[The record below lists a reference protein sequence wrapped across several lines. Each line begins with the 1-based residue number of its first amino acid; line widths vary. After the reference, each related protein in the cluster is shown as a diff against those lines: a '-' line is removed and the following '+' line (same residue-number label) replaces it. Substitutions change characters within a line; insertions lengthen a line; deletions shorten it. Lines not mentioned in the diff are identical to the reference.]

1 MGLLSIQDK
10 RLAGV
15 TLLPDDFID
24 YYMPRA
30 NGEFVKIYL
39 YLLRCTHLRDA
50 DPSLSSLADVFS
62 CTEKDIVRALR
73 YWEKAGLLSLK
84 FHGRERELER
94 VELLPIS
101 SSLHAT
107 QQDPGPEI
115 APYAPDGSSGKAA
128 GSEQIADAA
137 SQNTSREK
145 TAKPKPSVMQI
156 SSGRMKQIH
165 QDEVVKQILFVTQAY
180 IGHPLSTTDMR
191 RILYFY
197 DELHFPADLIDYLVE
212 YCVSRGGRSLD
223 YIEKVGLAWNDE
235 GLTTLAAAREYNAV
249 SRNNYYTIFKAF
261 GIRSRSPIPDEIATM
276 QHWMNEY
283 GFDLKL
289 IGEAASRT
297 VKQTGKP
304 SFPYAERILS
314 DWHKAGVHT
323 LEDVARLDEEHQNRR
338 KQAPSGNAGAAVGDR
353 QNKKPAGD
361 ATKFNENFHQRDYD
375 FQQLEQELL
384 RQQQRPG
391 EE

>member
-73 YWEKAGLLSLK
+73 YWEKAGILSLK

-107 QQDPGPEI
+107 QQDPGEEVD
-115 APYAPDGSSGKAA
+115 PYSGESSTSGTDAGHAQSKTASGQSGSS
-128 GSEQIADAA
+128 
-137 SQNTSREK
+137 EK
-145 TAKPKPSVMQI
+145 PAKPKPSVMQI
-156 SSGRMKQIH
+156 TSGRMKQLG

-289 IGEAASRT
+289 ISEAASRT

-323 LEDVARLDEEHQNRR
+323 LDDVAKLDAEHQSRR
-338 KQAPSGNAGAAVGDR
+338 NQAPAGNAGQAASTGSTGAK
-353 QNKKPAGD
+353 QGGNS
-361 ATKFNENFHQRDYD
+361 TKFNENFHQRDYD
-375 FQQLEQELL
+375 FRQLEQELL
-384 RQQQRPG
+384 RNQQRP
-391 EE
+391 E

>member
-1 MGLLSIQDK
+1 
-10 RLAGV
+10 
-15 TLLPDDFID
+15 
-24 YYMPRA
+24 MPRA

-39 YLLRCTHLRDA
+39 YLLRCTHTGDT

-101 SSLHAT
+101 SSLQET
-107 QQDPGPEI
+107 QQDPGEE
-115 APYAPDGSSGKAA
+115 DSA
-128 GSEQIADAA
+128 GSAEAG
-137 SQNTSREK
+137 TLETLPEK
-145 TAKPKPSVMQI
+145 TPAEKSAAAENRQKPKPSILQI
-156 SSGRMKQIH
+156 STSRMKQL
-165 QDEVVKQILFVTQAY
+165 DGDADAKQILFVAQSY
-180 IGHPLSTTDMR
+180 IGHPLSQTDMR

-197 DELHFPADLIDYLVE
+197 DELHFPPDLIDYLVE
-212 YCVSRGGRSLD
+212 YCVSRGGRTLD
-223 YIEKVGLAWNDE
+223 YIEKVGLAWHEE
-235 GLTTLAAAREYNAV
+235 GLLTLEAAREYNAV

-276 QHWMNEY
+276 QHWLNEY

-289 IGEAASRT
+289 ICEAANRT

-314 DWHKAGVHT
+314 DWHREGVRT
-323 LEDVARLDEEHQNRR
+323 LEDIARLDAAHQNRR
-338 KQAPSGNAGAAVGDR
+338 IQASARGQSGQSAQAPAAAGGNA
-353 QNKKPAGD
+353 K
-361 ATKFNENFHQRDYD
+361 KFNENFHQRDYD
-375 FQQLEQELL
+375 FRQLEQDLL
-384 RQQQRPG
+384 RRQQRPEG
-391 EE
+391 D